1 MDKPRVLIVDD
12 EETIRHILVNVISWN
27 GCETREA
34 ASAEEG
40 LSLLASFSPDVALL
54 DIVLPGR
61 SGLEMLK
68 EIKQRSPDTEVVMMT
83 SHASAETALRAIR
96 EGAYTYLQK
105 PFENL
110 DEIWLTLKRALEK
123 RSLGEKERSL
133 LQTHEERSRRLSDDI
148 PLLETR
154 PDGDDLSPYSDL
166 LDYFMDI
173 AIRELGVRGA
183 CMLLLDE
190 SGTELRPTCRRADG
204 ARAPARPH
212 MPLGDGIW
220 ASVVRNGVPFVATA
234 AATNGGNGGAP
245 RADDALFQEPIAL
258 AVPIKSDRKVVG
270 VFACPAR
277 PGGAPFSEAEI
288 AHVVSLG
295 SRLAAAIEGARRA
308 DQLEQAYA
316 SLKTTQE
323 QLVRSE
329 RIKAIGQMAAGVAHD
344 FNNALSII
352 LARAE
357 FIQRSLEGDAFD
369 RAKALA
375 DLQTIIRTALQG
387 AEAIKRIQEYTRIR
401 KDHPRAA
408 VDLNAAVRDAIEITR
423 PKWKQ
428 ESEAHGRRI
437 EVDLDLG
444 QLPQVNGNLFE
455 LTQVIE
461 NFIFNSVEAM
471 PEGGRLGF
479 KTWEEQGRVL
489 LEVSDTGV
497 GMDEETKQRLFEP
510 FFTTKE
516 SGQGLG
522 TSIIFGIIGRHRG
535 RISVRSQPGSGTTF
549 RIDLP
554 PHVPGPVDGA
564 AAQGAAQETPRAAR
578 VLLVDDEEGVRS
590 AYEEALLSVGHEVV
604 TASNGETALA
614 AFAPGRF
621 DVVITDLSME
631 GMSGYD
637 VARAVRQRD
646 PSVPVIL
653 LSGWAVEQQEEQVR
667 QAGIDTVL
675 IKPCPIQQLRE
686 VIQQTLRK
694 RSGSGA

>member
-12 EETIRHILVNVISWN
+12 EETIRHILVNVVSWN

-40 LSLLASFSPDVALL
+40 LALLGGFLPHVALL

-61 SGLEMLK
+61 SGLDLLK

-110 DEIWLTLKRALEK
+110 DEIWATLKRALEK
-123 RSLGEKERSL
+123 RNLGEKERSL
-133 LQTHEERSRRLSDDI
+133 LQAHEERSRRLSDDI
-148 PLLETR
+148 PLTDPR
-154 PDGDDLSPYSDL
+154 PEGEEISPYADL
-166 LDYFMDI
+166 LDYFMDVV
-173 AIRELGVRGA
+173 IRELGVRDA

-190 SGTELRPTCRRADG
+190 SGTRLRPAFRTAGGDRPPSR
-204 ARAPARPH
+204 PA
-212 MPLGDGIW
+212 MPLGDDLF
-220 ASVVRNGVPFVATA
+220 ASVIR
-234 AATNGGNGGAP
+234 GGAP
-245 RADDALFQEPIAL
+245 YVTREHPHGGMLGPPSSAPPLFHEPITL
-258 AVPIKSDRKVVG
+258 VVPIRTEHATVG

-277 PGGAPFSEAEI
+277 PGGKPFDEAEI

-295 SRLAAAIEGARRA
+295 TRLAAAIEAARRA
-308 DQLEQAYA
+308 DRLEQAYA
-316 SLKTTQE
+316 SLKATQE

-357 FIQRSLEGDAFD
+357 FVQRNLEGGSFD
-369 RAKALA
+369 SAKALA

-408 VDLNAAVRDAIEITR
+408 VDLNAAVRDAVEIAR

-428 ESEAHGRRI
+428 EAEAFGRHI
-437 EVDLDLG
+437 EIDLRLG
-444 QLPQVNGNLFE
+444 QVSQVTGNLFE
-455 LTQVIE
+455 LTQVVE
-461 NFIFNSVEAM
+461 NLIFNSVEAM
-471 PEGGRLGF
+471 PRGGRIGF
-479 KTWEEQGRVL
+479 RTWEENGRVV
-489 LEVSDTGV
+489 LEASDTGI
-497 GMDEETKQRLFEP
+497 GMDEETRQRLFEP

-516 SGQGLG
+516 SGHGLG
-522 TSIIFGIIGRHRG
+522 TSIIFGIIARHEG
-535 RISVRSQPGSGTTF
+535 RISVSSRPGAGTTF

-554 PHVPGPVDGA
+554 PHAARPEDGA
-564 AAQGAAQETPRAAR
+564 AERAPELEKPARVR

-590 AYEEALLSVGHEVV
+590 AYEEALTYAGHEVV
-604 TASNGETALA
+604 AAHSGEAALA
-614 AFAPGRF
+614 VFAPGRF
-621 DVVITDLSME
+621 DLLVTDLSMD
-631 GMSGYD
+631 GMSGYEL
-637 VARAVRQRD
+637 ARAIRQRD
-646 PSVPVIL
+646 PTLPVIL
-653 LSGWAVEQQEEQVR
+653 LSGWAVEQREEQVR
-667 QAGIDTVL
+667 QAGIDRIL
-675 IKPCPIQQLRE
+675 IKPCPIEQLRE
-686 VIQQTLRK
+686 VIQQAHRK